1 MKDTM
6 ADRDACCELIYR
18 FYRHLDKREPEALDA
33 CMARDGTYL
42 RPSGKVLPAG
52 AELIADLKRSP
63 PTMTLVHLLT
73 NLFVDVQGEEARVR
87 GYMTVFNHEGPAPH
101 AFPLPLRSPMSI
113 RDVDILL
120 HKREGAWRISR
131 LQNVLMFRTTA

>member
-63 PTMTLVHLLT
+63 PTAFFRSITLESRSVSSLT
-73 NLFVDVQGEEARVR
+73 GS
-87 GYMTVFNHEGPAPH
+87 EG
-101 AFPLPLRSPMSI
+101 
-113 RDVDILL
+113 
-120 HKREGAWRISR
+120 
-131 LQNVLMFRTTA
+131 TA